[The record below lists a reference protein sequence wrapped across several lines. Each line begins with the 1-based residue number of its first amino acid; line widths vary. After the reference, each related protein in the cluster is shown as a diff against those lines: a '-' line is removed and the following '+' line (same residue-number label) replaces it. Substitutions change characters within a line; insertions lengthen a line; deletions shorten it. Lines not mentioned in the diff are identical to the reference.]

1 MRNIW
6 LILIVLFVFACSS
19 RESKEI
25 SPKKIPVS
33 SSSVESS
40 SSEESSSSLRLSLPE
55 SSSSSFESSS
65 SKRSVF
71 PLKTQD
77 ASGAG
82 EYKAGQKVLLGWKA
96 ADENLC
102 FNGMSVSPSKYAK
115 ALKMLSAD
123 SASFTMPADSVFISA
138 NFKSCLDGI
147 GTLVIGKLR
156 WTNQNLNIWTLT
168 GSSCY
173 EKKSSNCRK
182 YGRLY
187 DFETAK
193 KICPKGWR
201 LPTDADWD
209 SMKAAL
215 GENDGAQLK
224 SREGWENDEETS
236 GNGTDAKNFHAI
248 PAGIVYEGSYMYR
261 GFHAYYWTA
270 SERDET
276 TAFYRSISYDSPE
289 SYRYYNFKTAG
300 YSVRCVQDVQ

>member
-1 MRNIW
+1 MRNLL
-6 LILIVLFVFACSS
+6 LILIVLFLFACSS
-19 RESKEI
+19 QESKEI
-25 SPKKIPVS
+25 SPKEVPVS

-40 SSEESSSSLRLSLPE
+40 SSEVSSSSLLVCLSE

-65 SKRSVF
+65 SERSVF
-71 PLKTQD
+71 PLTTKD

-82 EYKAGQKVLLGWKA
+82 EYKVGQKITLGWNSQ
-96 ADENLC
+96 DENLC
-102 FNGMSVSPSKYAK
+102 FNGVSVSPSQYAK

-138 NFKSCLDGI
+138 NFKPCLDGI
-147 GTLVIGKLR
+147 GTVVIGKLR
-156 WTNQNLNIWTLT
+156 WTNQNLNIWTLS

-201 LPTDADWD
+201 LPTDADWN
-209 SMKAAL
+209 SLSAAL
-215 GENDGAQLK
+215 GENDGTQLK
-224 SREGWENDEETS
+224 SQEGWENDEETS
-236 GNGTDAKNFHAI
+236 GNGTDVKNFHAI
-248 PAGIVYEGSYMYR
+248 PSGIVYEGSFMYR

-276 TAFYRSISYDSPE
+276 TAFYRSVSYDSPDI
-289 SYRYYNFKTAG
+289 YRYYNFKTAG